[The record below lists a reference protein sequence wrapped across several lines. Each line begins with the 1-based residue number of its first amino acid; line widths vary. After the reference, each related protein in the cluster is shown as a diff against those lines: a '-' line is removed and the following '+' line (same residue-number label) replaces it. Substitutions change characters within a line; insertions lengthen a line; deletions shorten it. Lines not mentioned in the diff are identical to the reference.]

1 MRRCP
6 ISVAVKPCIVPE
18 TKPTHREARRV
29 SSQSFV
35 RRAISLAACL
45 AALLAIAAP
54 ARAQAP
60 RPQGGD
66 CGNDAA
72 GFDAWL
78 GRFRTYAASQGIR
91 PDVIQAGLA
100 GVTYDHKIISLDR
113 GQKSFKLSFE
123 EFYRRRVGEAL
134 LNRGRRLM
142 AQHQALLQR
151 VEKQYG
157 VPASILVSIWGLE
170 TNYGSDSGGKM
181 FIPRSLATLAYDCRR
196 SDFFRKELLATLQII
211 QRGDMS
217 AQQLVGGWA
226 GEIGQVQFLPASYYK
241 YAVDYD
247 GDGRRD
253 LVRSVPDMLASTANF
268 LKAHGWQA
276 GQGWQPG
283 SNNFRVI
290 AEWNKAEVYQKTIAV
305 MADRL
310 GQGGTAPPPAPQAK
324 PRAAKGI

>member
-1 MRRCP
+1 MAAATALTAA
-6 ISVAVKPCIVPE
+6 VAFTGPV
-18 TKPTHREARRV
+18 
-29 SSQSFV
+29 
-35 RRAISLAACL
+35 L
-45 AALLAIAAP
+45 
-54 ARAQAP
+54 AQATRLP
-60 RPQGGD
+60 AAE
-66 CGNDAA
+66 CSNDST

-78 GRFRTYAASQGIR
+78 GRFRAYAASQGIR

-100 GVTYDHKIISLDR
+100 GVTYDHKVISLDR
-113 GQKSFKLSFE
+113 GQKSFKLTFD
-123 EFYRRRVGEAL
+123 EFYRRRVGESL
-134 LNRGRRLM
+134 LRRGRGLM
-142 AQHQALLQR
+142 SQHAALLQR

-157 VPASILVSIWGLE
+157 VPAPILVAIWGLE

-196 SDFFRKELLATLQII
+196 SEFFRKELFATLQII

-226 GEIGQVQFLPASYYK
+226 GEIGQVQFLPASYFK

-276 GQGWQPG
+276 GQGWQEG
-283 SNNFRVI
+283 TANFRAL
-290 AEWNKAEVYQKTIAV
+290 AEWNKATVYQKTIAV
-305 MADRL
+305 MADKL
-310 GQGGTAPPPAPQAK
+310 GPLGGQAPAPQ
-324 PRAAKGI
+324 PRTRAPKGT